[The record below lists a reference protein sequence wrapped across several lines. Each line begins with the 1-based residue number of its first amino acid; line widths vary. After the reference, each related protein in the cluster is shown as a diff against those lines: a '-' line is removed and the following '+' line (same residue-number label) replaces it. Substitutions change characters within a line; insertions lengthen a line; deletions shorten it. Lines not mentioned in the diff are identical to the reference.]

1 LHNTWIVF
9 LAAYS
14 IVVVASIAWSNH
26 YSYNVTLIQSLFSTV
41 GMPLII
47 AIIALNLFETQENID
62 FYVKN
67 LIIASVILSLIAI
80 FQIIFGSTM
89 VGGFKRSMA
98 TFGNPNALAIF
109 LVLVIPC
116 LNYALDKRLV
126 NKKLGWAI
134 LILLIVALITTVSRK
149 GIISGA
155 IAFFLYFVLK
165 KNYRK
170 AIFLGIAAVI
180 LFGIFSQVHFV
191 SVRFESE
198 FMEHSFEKK
207 ASHREIGM
215 RMFLSNPIIGLGYKG
230 YYENYGDYIGEYGKK
245 YDPHNIFVSALTDYG
260 LVGFTLF
267 MGIFLYPLLYSLK
280 IILKERKEEGDN
292 SLFDM
297 AVICITSVIP
307 LMLNGFFSGRLF
319 FKPVILFILYT
330 QISFVFQTGYL
341 KSLKKKKLDA

>member
-1 LHNTWIVF
+1 
-9 LAAYS
+9 
-14 IVVVASIAWSNH
+14 
-26 YSYNVTLIQSLFSTV
+26 
-41 GMPLII
+41 
-47 AIIALNLFETQENID
+47 
-62 FYVKN
+62 
-67 LIIASVILSLIAI
+67 
-80 FQIIFGSTM
+80 
-89 VGGFKRSMA
+89 
-98 TFGNPNALAIF
+98 
-109 LVLVIPC
+109 
-116 LNYALDKRLV
+116 
-126 NKKLGWAI
+126 
-134 LILLIVALITTVSRK
+134 
-149 GIISGA
+149 
-155 IAFFLYFVLK
+155 
-165 KNYRK
+165 
-170 AIFLGIAAVI
+170 
-180 LFGIFSQVHFV
+180 
-191 SVRFESE
+191 
-198 FMEHSFEKK
+198 
-207 ASHREIGM
+207 
-215 RMFLSNPIIGLGYKG
+215 LGYKG